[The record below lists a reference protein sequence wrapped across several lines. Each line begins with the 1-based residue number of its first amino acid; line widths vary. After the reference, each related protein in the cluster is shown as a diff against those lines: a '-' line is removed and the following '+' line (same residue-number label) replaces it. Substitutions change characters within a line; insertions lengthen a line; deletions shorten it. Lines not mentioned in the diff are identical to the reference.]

1 MKKKILIADKLIQPF
16 EKIYKLKFNVDCL
29 WKIKNQSNLLE
40 HEAVILTGA
49 FKTNKYFL
57 KKFKN
62 LKIVSVFGVG
72 YDGVD
77 IDYCKK
83 NSIQVTNTPDVLTN
97 DVSDLAIGFLIS
109 LSRKIIDNHNY
120 TKKNK
125 WLKSPLELN
134 ESLTNKKVGI
144 VGMGKIGT
152 SFAKKA
158 KAFNLDIFYYGPNKK
173 KINYKY
179 YKNLKKMA
187 KEVNFLVIS
196 CKGGDKTNGII
207 NPSIINSLSKDA
219 YIINI
224 SRGSVINEGA
234 LLKALQNNKI
244 KGAALDVFNNEPNI
258 NPKFKKLKNVILSPH
273 HASGT
278 KETRGK
284 MAELSCKNVFNFFS
298 NKKPIH
304 KITQL

>member
-16 EKIYKLKFNVDCL
+16 EKVYRFKFNVEFL
-29 WKIKNQSNLLE
+29 WKIKNKINLLE
-40 HEAVILTGA
+40 HEAVIVTGG

-77 IDYCKK
+77 TGYCKE
-83 NSIQVTNTPDVLTN
+83 NNIQVTNTPNVLTN

-109 LSRKIIDNHNY
+109 LSRRIIDNHNY
-120 TKKNK
+120 TKKNR
-125 WLKSPLELN
+125 WPKSPLELN
-134 ESLTNKKVGI
+134 DSLTNKKVGI

-158 KAFNLDIFYYGPNKK
+158 KAFNLDIFYYGPNRK
-173 KINYKY
+173 KINFKY
-179 YKNLKKMA
+179 YADLKKMA
-187 KEVNFLVIS
+187 KEVNFLVIT
-196 CKGGDKTNGII
+196 CKGGEKTNEII
-207 NPSIINSLSKDA
+207 DKSIINSLRKDS

-224 SRGSVINEGA
+224 SRGSVINEKA
-234 LLKALQNNKI
+234 LLKALKYNKI
-244 KGAALDVFNNEPNI
+244 KGAALDVFNNEPKI
-258 NPKFKKLKNVILSPH
+258 NPKFKNLKNVILSPH

-278 KETRGK
+278 KETRYE
-284 MAELSCKNVFNFFS
+284 MAKLSCNNVFNFFR
-298 NKKPIH
+298 NKRPIY
-304 KITQL
+304 KITQH

>member
-1 MKKKILIADKLIQPF
+1 M
-16 EKIYKLKFNVDCL
+16 
-29 WKIKNQSNLLE
+29 
-40 HEAVILTGA
+40 
-49 FKTNKYFL
+49 
-57 KKFKN
+57 
-62 LKIVSVFGVG
+62 
-72 YDGVD
+72 D

-179 YKNLKKMA
+179 FKNLKKMA
-187 KEVNFLVIS
+187 KEVNFLVIT
-196 CKGGDKTNGII
+196 CKGGNKTNGII
-207 NPSIINSLSKDA
+207 NQSIINSLSKDA
-219 YIINI
+219 YLINI

-258 NPKFKKLKNVILSPH
+258 NPKFKKLKNVVLSPH
-273 HASGT
+273 HAS
-278 KETRGK
+278 
-284 MAELSCKNVFNFFS
+284 
-298 NKKPIH
+298 
-304 KITQL
+304 